1 MHFDRSVKQQQK
13 ASFWDDLFAEESAVE
28 TMYGWQCSSSGVHP
42 CMPHWHLTAKV
53 QHGHA
58 HVAPL
63 LCIQSDVHSI
73 LMRDTRLKQ
82 CFYVS
87 QMTQEHCTLLYM
99 SLLEVK
105 GTSGQL
111 SYFHQSSFDKQL
123 QRVMEEHALPL

>member
-42 CMPHWHLTAKV
+42 YMPHWHLTAKV

-73 LMRDTRLKQ
+73 LMRDTRRKQ
-82 CFYVS
+82 CLRVTNDTGALHS
-87 QMTQEHCTLLYM
+87 VLHELVGGERNVRPIELL
-99 SLLEVK
+99 
-105 GTSGQL
+105 
-111 SYFHQSSFDKQL
+111 SSKL
-123 QRVMEEHALPL
+123 I